1 MSSHIRN
8 KIKRYPNRG
17 NYDKYKLMEILNRN
31 FIAEVAFEDQGQP
44 FIIPMNYCNDDGQI
58 YFHGSP
64 ESRLINVL
72 GSGKNVAISILEVR
86 GIIIRSKVTD
96 NSVQYVSAII
106 FGRGRRIDDSEKK
119 MEIFKNLMSRI
130 SPERW
135 EDTDLPGKRDLD
147 EVEVVA
153 VNIEEFSIKMN
164 MDEIKFQDDMLRWQG
179 IVPVETNY
187 GQPISYSNINI
198 PEYIKKLK
206 GKSIYR

>member
-1 MSSHIRN
+1 M
-8 KIKRYPNRG
+8 
-17 NYDKYKLMEILNRN
+17 MEILNRN
-31 FIAEVAFEDQGQP
+31 FIAEVAFEDLGQP
-44 FIIPMNYCNDDGQI
+44 FIIPMNYCNDDSQI

-64 ESRLINVL
+64 ESRLINFL
-72 GSGKNVAISILEVR
+72 TSGKNLAISILEVR

-96 NSVQYVSAII
+96 NSVQYVSAVI
-106 FGRGRRIDDSEKK
+106 FGRGRRIDDNEKK

-135 EDTDLPGKRDLD
+135 EDTELPGKRDLD
-147 EVEVVA
+147 EVEVVS

-187 GQPISYSNINI
+187 GQPISYSNLNT

-206 GKSIYR
+206 GKSIYW